1 MIMQQYS
8 ILFAWSIEKNRKF
21 GILNLKIVN
30 DGVTYLY
37 DNNDTK
43 AYLALLKVDENNKVI
58 GGNEAYTIKVVDNPA
73 RQEKEIVGDN
83 PISLKLVQDREQDER

>member
-1 MIMQQYS
+1 M
-8 ILFAWSIEKNRKF
+8 
-21 GILNLKIVN
+21 
-30 DGVTYLY
+30 
-37 DNNDTK
+37 DNEVKEPTNGGSFNYISD
-43 AYLALLKVDENNKVI
+43 LKVDENDKVI